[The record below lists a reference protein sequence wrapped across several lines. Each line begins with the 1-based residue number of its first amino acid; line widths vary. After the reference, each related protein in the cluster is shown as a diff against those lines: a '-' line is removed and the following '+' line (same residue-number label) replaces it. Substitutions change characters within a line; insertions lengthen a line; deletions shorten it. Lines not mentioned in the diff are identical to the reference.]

1 MLTFNYQYRIY
12 PDRSQEEKLIE
23 IMEICRSAYNYAL
36 REIKDW
42 CNSRKCPIDRCSLVS
57 EYIISA
63 DAKFPSELNQLNRL
77 PKAKK
82 EFPRLKE
89 VPSQVLQ
96 QTIKQLHRAW
106 DFFRSRGYGFPR
118 FKKFGQFKSIL
129 FPQFKESPL
138 TSSLKLRLRKE
149 GKEGGIWQISLP
161 KIGKVRIN
169 VHRPIPEG
177 FKVKQVRVI
186 RKADR
191 WYVSICI
198 QLDVDVP
205 TPLTSPLIGGTEG
218 GGHALGVDIG
228 LEKFLATSDGV
239 LVKPPKFFKKMQ
251 SELKLLQR
259 RLSRKQ
265 KRCGMHLRF
274 PAGIRFPQGRRSK
287 NYEKQ
292 RIKVARMHHKISNTR
307 KDFHYKQAHALCDA
321 GDMIFMEDLDYRIT
335 AKGMLGKEMLD
346 GGFGQFRTITQ
357 QVCWTPLTSPHFMG
371 GKRGVDVVDARGSSQ
386 TCPNCGVHV
395 KKDPRPSPNRIRAG
409 KRGCIPH
416 LSVRVHKC
424 PECKYEADRDVAA
437 ASVLKKRGLNLVRRD
452 SSERKQPATDGV
464 SHQERSV
471 GGLVSQS

>member
-12 PDRSQEEKLIE
+12 PDQFQEEKLLE

-57 EYIISA
+57 EYIIPA
-63 DAKFPSELNQLNRL
+63 DAKFPSELNQLNQL

-82 EFPRLKE
+82 KFPRLKE

-118 FKKFGQFKSIL
+118 FKKLGQFKSIL

-138 TSSLKLRLRKE
+138 TPLIKG
-149 GKEGGIWQISLP
+149 GKEGGIWQINLP

-169 VHRPIPEG
+169 VHRPIPDG

-198 QLDVDVP
+198 QLDVNVP

-251 SELKLLQR
+251 SKLGLLQR

-265 KRCGMHLRF
+265 K
-274 PAGIRFPQGRRSK
+274 RSK

-357 QVCWTPLTSPHFMG
+357 QVCW
-371 GKRGVDVVDARGSSQ
+371 KRGKYFSVVDARGSSQ

-395 KKDPRPSPNRIRAG
+395 KKD
-409 KRGCIPH
+409 
-416 LSVRVHKC
+416 LSVRVHSC
-424 PECKYEADRDVAA
+424 PECSYEADRDVAA
-437 ASVLKKRGLNLVRRD
+437 AQVLKNRGIEKI
-452 SSERKQPATDGV
+452 STA
-464 SHQERSV
+464 
-471 GGLVSQS
+471 GLVGKETA

>member
-12 PDRSQEEKLIE
+12 PDQSQEEKLLE

-57 EYIISA
+57 EYIIPA
-63 DAKFPSELNQLNRL
+63 DAKFPSELNQLNQL

-82 EFPRLKE
+82 EFPNLKK

-118 FKKFGQFKSIL
+118 FKKLGQFKSIL
-129 FPQFKESPL
+129 FPQFKRSPL
-138 TSSLKLRLRKE
+138 SPLIKG
-149 GKEGGIWQISLP
+149 GKEGGIWQINLP

-177 FKVKQVRVI
+177 FKIKQVRVI
-186 RKADR
+186 RKADK
-191 WYVSICI
+191 WYVSVCI
-198 QLDVDVP
+198 QLNVEVP
-205 TPLTSPLIGGTEG
+205 TPLTPPLIGGTEG
-218 GGHALGVDIG
+218 GGHPVGVDIG
-228 LEKFLATSDGV
+228 LEKFLATSDGI

-251 SELKLLQR
+251 SKLGLLQR

-265 KRCGMHLRF
+265 K
-274 PAGIRFPQGRRSK
+274 RSK

-307 KDFHYKQAHALCDA
+307 KDFHYKQAHALCDG
-321 GDMIFMEDLDYRIT
+321 GDMIFMEDLDYRVT

-357 QVCWTPLTSPHFMG
+357 QVCW
-371 GKRGVDVVDARGSSQ
+371 KRGKYFSVVDARGSSQ

-395 KKDPRPSPNRIRAG
+395 KKDPRPSPNSIRAG

-416 LSVRVHKC
+416 LSVRVHSC
-424 PECKYEADRDVAA
+424 PECSYEADRDVAA
-437 ASVLKKRGLNLVRRD
+437 AQVLRNRGIETI
-452 SSERKQPATDGV
+452 STA
-464 SHQERSV
+464 
-471 GGLVSQS
+471 GLVGKETA

>member
-12 PDRSQEEKLIE
+12 PDQSQEEKLLE
-23 IMEICRSAYNYAL
+23 IMEVCRSAYNYAL

-63 DAKFPSELNQLNRL
+63 DAKFPSELNQLNQL

-82 EFPRLKE
+82 EFPNLKR

-129 FPQFKESPL
+129 FPQFKENPI
-138 TSSLKLRLRKE
+138 T
-149 GKEGGIWQISLP
+149 GWQINLP

-169 VHRPIPEG
+169 VHRPIPDG

-191 WYVSICI
+191 WYVSVCI
-198 QLDVDVP
+198 QLDVNVP
-205 TPLTSPLIGGTEG
+205 DPQPH
-218 GGHALGVDIG
+218 GHPLGVDIG

-265 KRCGMHLRF
+265 K
-274 PAGIRFPQGRRSK
+274 RSK

-357 QVCWTPLTSPHFMG
+357 QVCW
-371 GKRGVDVVDARGSSQ
+371 KRGKYFSVVDARGSSQ

-395 KKDPRPSPNRIRAG
+395 KKD
-409 KRGCIPH
+409 

-437 ASVLKKRGLNLVRRD
+437 ASVLKNRGLNLVRRD
-452 SSERKQPATDGV
+452 SSERKQPATDGK

-471 GGLVSQS
+471 GGLGNQS

>member
-12 PDRSQEEKLIE
+12 PDQFQEEKLLE

-57 EYIISA
+57 EYIIPA
-63 DAKFPSELNQLNRL
+63 DAKFPSELNQLNQL

-82 EFPRLKE
+82 KFPRLKE

-118 FKKFGQFKSIL
+118 FKKLGQFKSIL

-138 TSSLKLRLRKE
+138 TPLIKG
-149 GKEGGIWQISLP
+149 GKEGGIWQINLP

-169 VHRPIPEG
+169 VHRPIPDG

-198 QLDVDVP
+198 QLDVNVP

-251 SELKLLQR
+251 SKLGLLQR

-265 KRCGMHLRF
+265 K
-274 PAGIRFPQGRRSK
+274 QSK

-357 QVCWTPLTSPHFMG
+357 QVCW
-371 GKRGVDVVDARGSSQ
+371 KRGKYFSVVDARGSSQ

-395 KKDPRPSPNRIRAG
+395 KKD
-409 KRGCIPH
+409 
-416 LSVRVHKC
+416 LSVRVHSC
-424 PECKYEADRDVAA
+424 PECSYEADRDVAA
-437 ASVLKKRGLNLVRRD
+437 AQVLKNRGIEKI
-452 SSERKQPATDGV
+452 STA
-464 SHQERSV
+464 
-471 GGLVSQS
+471 GLVGKETA